1 MTFKNQWDL
10 ETAMKV
16 LQHPTVDA
24 QTWAEAVEWLLL
36 YGPPS
41 VRKILLD
48 ASHTATQ
55 IQFPDLHPS
64 TYTDD
69 GQPVY
74 DVAALANALGISED
88 EVRQIIDHRE
98 MDREL
103 LDAFPEGSKTVH

>member
-1 MTFKNQWDL
+1 MTFKDQWDL

-24 QTWAEAVEWLLL
+24 QLWAEAVEWLLL
-36 YGPPS
+36 YGPPT

-55 IQFPDLHPS
+55 MQFPQLQPAQ
-64 TYTDD
+64 YTDD

-74 DVAALANALGISED
+74 DIADLAEILGITED
-88 EVRQIIDHRE
+88 EATNIMSRKGTQH
-98 MDREL
+98 EL
-103 LDAFPEGSKTVH
+103 FDAFPTASKTVH